1 MAPFSLATAR
11 YGKEKVRV
19 FRVVKKGTWHEV
31 VEYTVSVLLEGQIAS
46 SYTKA
51 DNSVVVAT
59 DSMKNTINVFAKN
72 SPHVLTPE
80 LFSLHLGLHF
90 VSEYE
95 HIEKAIVTVI
105 SHRWSR
111 IPLDQKPHPHAFTR
125 DGNDV
130 ERIEATVTKGHTS
143 GSTSIELI
151 TGLQDLLVLKT
162 TGSAFEN
169 FIRDKWTTLPEVSD
183 RILSTS
189 VDCRCAIK
197 IDLPSDKSLA
207 ISSLANLGIDFK
219 AIAKSVREITLETFA
234 TDESASV
241 QATLY
246 KMCELILTAHA
257 EIVRVSYS
265 LPNKHYIPIDLSWHE
280 NIQNTSGEDADVFL
294 PLDAPSGLITA
305 TVSK

>member
-1 MAPFSLATAR
+1 MSPFPLVSAR
-11 YGKEKVRV
+11 YGKENVRV
-19 FRVVKKGTWHEV
+19 FRVVKTGTWHEV
-31 VEYTVSVLLEGQIAS
+31 VEYTVSVLLEGQIES
-46 SYTKA
+46 SFTKA

-59 DSMKNTINVFAKN
+59 DSMKNTINVFAKT

-80 LFSLHLGLHF
+80 LFSIHLGLHF

-95 HIEKAIVTVI
+95 HIDKAIVTII

-130 ERIEATVTKGHTS
+130 TRVEAIVTQSNT
-143 GSTSIELI
+143 GSTSVELI

-162 TGSAFEN
+162 TGSSFEN
-169 FIRDKWTTLPEVSD
+169 FVRDKWTTLPEASD

-197 IDLPSDKSLA
+197 IDLPSDNSIA
-207 ISSLANLGIDFK
+207 ISSITNLGIDFK
-219 AIAKSVREITLETFA
+219 TIGKSIRDITLETFA

-246 KMCELILTAHA
+246 KMCQLILTAHP
-257 EIVRVSYS
+257 EIVSVSYN
-265 LPNKHYIPIDLSWHE
+265 LPNKHYIPIDLSWHD
-280 NIQNTSGEDADVFL
+280 NIQNTSVQDAEVFV

-305 TVSK
+305 TVSR

>member
-1 MAPFSLATAR
+1 MSPFPLVSAR

-19 FRVVKKGTWHEV
+19 FRVVKSGTWHEV
-31 VEYTVSVLLEGQIAS
+31 VEYTVSVLLEGQIES
-46 SYTKA
+46 SFTKA

-59 DSMKNTINVFAKN
+59 DSMKNTINVFAKT

-80 LFSLHLGLHF
+80 LFSIHLGLHF

-95 HIEKAIVTVI
+95 HIDKAIVTII

-130 ERIEATVTKGHTS
+130 TRVEAIVTQSNT
-143 GSTSIELI
+143 GSTSVELI

-162 TGSAFEN
+162 TGSSFEN
-169 FIRDKWTTLPEVSD
+169 FVRDKWTTLPEASD

-197 IDLPSDKSLA
+197 IDLPSDKSIA
-207 ISSLANLGIDFK
+207 ISSLTNLGIDFK
-219 AIAKSVREITLETFA
+219 TIGKSIRDITLGTFA

-246 KMCELILTAHA
+246 KMCQLILTAHP
-257 EIVRVSYS
+257 EIVSVSYN
-265 LPNKHYIPIDLSWHE
+265 LPNKHYIPIDLSWHD
-280 NIQNTSGEDADVFL
+280 NIQNTSVQDAEVFV

-305 TVSK
+305 TVSR

>member
-1 MAPFSLATAR
+1 MAPFTLASAR

-19 FRVVKKGTWHEV
+19 FRVVKSGTWHEV
-31 VEYTVSVLLEGQIAS
+31 VEYTISVLLEGQIAS

-59 DSMKNTINVFAKN
+59 DSMKNTINVFAKT

-80 LFSLHLGLHF
+80 LFSLHLGTHF

-95 HIEKAIVTVI
+95 HIGKAIVTVI

-130 ERIEATVTKGHTS
+130 TRIEAIITKSNS
-143 GSTSIELI
+143 GSTSAELS

-169 FIRDKWTTLPEVSD
+169 FIRDKWTTLPEASD

-197 IDLPSDKSLA
+197 INLPSDGSLA

-219 AIAKSVREITLETFA
+219 AIGKSVREITLETFA

-246 KMCELILTAHA
+246 KMCQLILTAHT
-257 EIVRVSYS
+257 EILSVSYS
-265 LPNKHYIPIDLSWHE
+265 LPNKHYIPIDLSWHD
-280 NIQNTSGEDADVFL
+280 NIQNTSVQDAEVFV
-294 PLDAPSGLITA
+294 PLEAPSGLITA
-305 TVSK
+305 TVSR

>member
-1 MAPFSLATAR
+1 MSPFPLVSAR
-11 YGKEKVRV
+11 YGKENVRV
-19 FRVVKKGTWHEV
+19 FRVVKTGTWHEV
-31 VEYTVSVLLEGQIAS
+31 VEYTVSVLLEGQIES
-46 SYTKA
+46 SFTKA

-59 DSMKNTINVFAKN
+59 DSMKNTINVFAKT

-80 LFSLHLGLHF
+80 LFSIHLGLHF

-95 HIEKAIVTVI
+95 HIDKAIVTII

-130 ERIEATVTKGHTS
+130 TRVEAIVTQSNT
-143 GSTSIELI
+143 GSTSAELI

-162 TGSAFEN
+162 TGSSFEN
-169 FIRDKWTTLPEVSD
+169 FIRDKWTTLPEASD

-197 IDLPSDKSLA
+197 IDLPSDNSIA
-207 ISSLANLGIDFK
+207 ISSITNLGIDFK
-219 AIAKSVREITLETFA
+219 TIGKSIRDITLETFA

-246 KMCELILTAHA
+246 KMCQLILTAHP
-257 EIVRVSYS
+257 EIVSVSYN
-265 LPNKHYIPIDLSWHE
+265 LPNKHYIPIDLSWHD
-280 NIQNTSGEDADVFL
+280 NIQNTSVQDAEVFV

-305 TVSK
+305 TVSR